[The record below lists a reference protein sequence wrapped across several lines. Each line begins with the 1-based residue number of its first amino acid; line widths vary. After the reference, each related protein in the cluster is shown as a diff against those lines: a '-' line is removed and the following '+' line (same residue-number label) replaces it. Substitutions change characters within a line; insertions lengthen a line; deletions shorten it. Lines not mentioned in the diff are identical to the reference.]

1 MIRAYGEC
9 RKGLVRKLNEDY
21 IYVSNNP
28 YFILADGMGGY
39 KGGQIA
45 SRIAVESA
53 KDFFKETPQVSVSEE
68 VMKKSILYAN
78 KIILEQKKDYPN
90 LNQMGSTLITVALNK
105 DKIYWAHV
113 GDSRIYYFKNGIL
126 KQITEDHSFVMNLL
140 KKGKITIDEAKKH
153 PRRNEITRAV
163 GINEDLDVD
172 TGEIRLEKNSVILIC
187 SDGLTGMLEDY
198 TINKVL
204 SEYKFNTDE
213 NLKNCAE
220 KLMELVYDAGANDNI
235 SLILISYEND

>member
-1 MIRAYGEC
+1 MIRVYGEC

-78 KIILEQKKDYPN
+78 KIILEQKK
-90 LNQMGSTLITVALNK
+90 
-105 DKIYWAHV
+105 
-113 GDSRIYYFKNGIL
+113 
-126 KQITEDHSFVMNLL
+126 
-140 KKGKITIDEAKKH
+140 
-153 PRRNEITRAV
+153 
-163 GINEDLDVD
+163 
-172 TGEIRLEKNSVILIC
+172 RLP
-187 SDGLTGMLEDY
+187 
-198 TINKVL
+198 
-204 SEYKFNTDE
+204 
-213 NLKNCAE
+213 
-220 KLMELVYDAGANDNI
+220 
-235 SLILISYEND
+235 